1 MKYNIIDIIDIDR
14 LRLLLEKFTGMT
26 GNATA
31 IIDLEGQVLI
41 ANGWKDICVKFHRVH
56 PETSQKCIESDT
68 VLSNQ
73 LEKREK
79 YNVYKCLNGMMD
91 VAAPIIIEEKHLAN
105 LFIGQFLSEPPD
117 MAFFRKQALKYGFDE
132 KAYLKALSAVPV
144 LSSEKVKLTMEFL
157 SDLALLIGQM
167 GLTLAK
173 NKESNAEILKL
184 REELERRKKRG
195 GKYLGFL
202 LAGQEYCIS
211 ILKIKELIQFIPISP
226 VSGFP
231 KFVKGVI
238 NLRRRLI
245 PIIDLKIIMGI
256 LSTTDYNEQ
265 TCIIITET
273 AENTLIGMIAD
284 SVLDVSQISGEDIEN
299 VSEVGIHLNSD
310 YIYGMAKTESGV
322 KLLLN
327 IENIF
332 SGWQFQN

>member
-1 MKYNIIDIIDIDR
+1 MKYNIIDIIDLDR

-31 IIDLEGQVLI
+31 IIDLEGKVLV
-41 ANGWKDICVKFHRVH
+41 ATGWKDICVKFHRVH
-56 PETSQKCIESDT
+56 PETNRKCIESDT
-68 VLSNQ
+68 VLSVR
-73 LEKREK
+73 LEKGER

-91 VAAPIIIEEKHLAN
+91 VAAPIIIEEKHMAN

-117 MAFFRKQALKYGFDE
+117 MEFFRKQASEYGFDE
-132 KAYLKALSAVPV
+132 EAYLKALSAVPV
-144 LSSEKVKLTMEFL
+144 LSPEKMKLTMEFL

-195 GKYLGFL
+195 GKYLGFV
-202 LAGQEYCIS
+202 LAGQEYCIN
-211 ILKIKELIQFIPISP
+211 ILKIKELIQLPPISP

-231 KFVKGVI
+231 GFVKGVI
-238 NLRRRLI
+238 NLRGRVI
-245 PIIDLKIIMGI
+245 PIIDLRIILGI
-256 LSTTDYNEQ
+256 SSATDYNDQ

-273 AENTLIGMIAD
+273 DGKSENALIGMIAD
-284 SVLDVSQISGEDIEN
+284 SVSDVSQIRGEDIEK
-299 VSEVGIHLNSD
+299 VSEVGIHLNTD
-310 YIYGMAKTESGV
+310 YIYGMAKTETSV

-332 SGWQFQN
+332 SDR